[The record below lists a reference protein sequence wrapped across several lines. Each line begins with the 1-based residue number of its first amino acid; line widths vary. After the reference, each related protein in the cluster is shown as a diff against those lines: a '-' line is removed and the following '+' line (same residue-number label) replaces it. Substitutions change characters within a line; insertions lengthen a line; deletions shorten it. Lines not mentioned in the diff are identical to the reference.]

1 MRRRTRRFVA
11 AFLAAQWL
19 AAPAVFAGS
28 APRIPGFYGG
38 ATLPTIVP
46 GQLPVRSG
54 SMNGVGSV
62 TTQGTKMTVDQTA
75 ERATIDWS
83 SFNIGSDAWVRFD
96 QKGNRNWVALNR
108 IHDADP
114 SQIYGRLSADGKVFL
129 YNRNGILFGPGS
141 RVDVHTLV
149 ASSLAHAMSEEAF
162 LNPANA
168 VELRFADDGSG
179 TGAPGAVSN
188 HGTLTAQELGAIFLL
203 GPKVGNAGS
212 ISAPTGQAGLVAGT
226 DVTLAPDASMDTSRA
241 ALVATVSAGAGEA
254 VNLAGGRIETPS
266 GLAGMYGR
274 DVRQDGI
281 IRAVTAIKRNGQIEL
296 LASDRVATGKDSVT
310 ETPVSDSDE
319 AFHESFTF
327 LPGAVGIGGLSDAE
341 PLRLFSHEGTIS
353 APSGTV
359 SAAATDRIFL
369 AEGSRIDVS
378 GVWNGKPASAREVK
392 ATLNSVALRDAQL
405 QKDGALKNEE
415 VTFDAVAGSGIGDV
429 SGSLSSQEM
438 TAAER
443 SAAGGTINLDSG
455 GGDIVLM
462 SDASLAFAGGGTV
475 YGEGTIGSSKVVAG
489 NRVYDISSASSSY
502 DYSMV
507 LSDASKTHARF
518 GIVEERKGLYY
529 GGAAPLRD
537 RAAGITEGADAGK
550 LLLQGRQL
558 FLDGMLDGHATAG
571 VYQTLAAEPVDAY
584 GGITARGRKTPSGGT
599 VVVGGTSED
608 NPFSL
613 DQRTNEIVIAR
624 EASPLPASFGTDTPA
639 PGDGVTRIADST
651 LSDAG
656 LSNIQLYANYTIGTE
671 AGAVLSVVP
680 GGSIVARARR
690 IEHAGEIEAPSGSI
704 RVESRDN
711 ITSPGTPQPP
721 DGIVSRVVL
730 LDGSRL
736 DASGEKVDNFLAG
749 KSGQEVAATSGR
761 VEGGTVQ
768 IKDLSVYGD
777 GVLLAPGSTVAV
789 DGGWTI
795 DRTGAVTGG
804 NAGRLDLQGNT
815 IALDGTVSGLAVSG
829 KTGGKFVAHATRVD
843 VVAARPEEAF
853 LPDGF
858 AVDGAIP
865 DEAKGRLLIAGDRFA
880 DTGFTQTE
888 MKSRTGVTVESGA
901 VLAPSAS
908 RASMPEPGV
917 ERPATGVYLPFGASD
932 DIRTVSPDIVGAT
945 SVSLSQDTSFDGNGI
960 SEEGNFDKTIG
971 INSSTALLAG
981 GSIRVAPGGAV
992 TLAGPSVA
1000 VDGRID
1006 APAGTVSLQASLTD
1020 VTVGATGAVAA
1031 DGFDKATASA
1041 IAKGV
1046 SGSTVPMAGG
1056 TVSMTSSLGS
1066 VLLSSGSVVSVRG
1079 AEAVVNT
1086 VRGPGEE
1093 PVIATVAGDAGSIAI
1108 SYAQDADLSGE
1119 IRGDAPASGGKGGSF
1134 SISRGN
1140 DAEGIPVTAADIAR
1154 LGGAGF
1160 DALTFGS
1167 PHSVLLQ
1174 GSFAAEAAR
1183 SITLDAPVV
1192 AVEDGASVS
1201 LSSAWTRLTNSSANE
1216 ARPAVGG
1223 TGTLELRGGFVDV
1236 DGSVAISGVSA
1247 TTLSATRDIRLAD
1260 RLYSSSNDY
1269 AGLLSVPG
1277 ELTLQ
1282 AARIYPTTGTDFTL
1296 DASGKLTVLS
1306 GAVPGNAEGPVLS
1319 AGGSLAV
1326 RSGEGI
1332 EVLGRIEA
1340 PLGSVTIDA
1349 GSGRAYLAEG
1359 SVVSTA
1365 GSDVPINYGLL
1376 DDDFA
1381 YLVSVKR
1388 EGSGAQWVDV
1398 SELPSKTV
1406 SILGSEVVV
1415 RDGAAV
1421 DVSGGGSIFA
1431 HKFLPG
1437 IEGSA
1442 DPLTV
1447 KNRFVIVPGGTV
1459 TAPGNAVYIA
1469 GGAGLPPGTYSLLP
1483 MSYAFL
1489 PGAKV
1494 VTALGSAAIPG
1505 KPAVTSEGY
1514 PVVAAQRTTLDTS
1527 QSSGSWTAYSVR
1539 DAAEVL
1545 REGNFTVKSS
1555 SGADA
1560 GSISI
1565 AGSTTI
1571 LDGTLRAQAA
1581 EGGRGGAIALSGRT
1595 VTVTPGGTPL
1605 PADFSFDTPFE
1616 GPLAALQGTLR
1627 VDSSALSD
1635 KGFAEI
1641 RLGDHDPA
1649 TGAGITETV
1658 TLEAGSSL
1666 AAPSVVLSAR
1676 DAVTLAAGASV
1687 DAVAAEGGA
1696 GTATLAT
1703 SGKVTVEDG
1712 AVVHATDEVV
1722 LEAAA
1727 LDLRG
1732 STPIQVDRSSIS
1744 LKGRKVWFVSDEYA
1758 AANAGTLDDGLYI
1771 TESLW
1776 NGFSGIENV
1785 TVDSAADIVFRGDRT
1800 LSVDGTLSFDAAR
1813 VAALDPDGDGAA
1825 SVTLSSGAFRL
1836 SNGKAASGDAS
1847 LSDTGTMTVQADT
1860 VTAGAGEVRF
1870 DGIGS
1875 LRFDVSGDLLAA
1887 GAGAVVTEGNLSIR
1901 SARIAAR
1908 RGVAAAAPYQVSDFR
1923 FEASG
1928 TVATERSEGV
1938 SGSEAEPGGSIELRG
1953 SRVDVAGTIEAAGG
1967 RIALRATGAAPEDGV
1982 TLRSGSELLAAGVEN
1997 RSPSGFLASVED
2009 GGRVAISA
2017 ASGSVVAEAGSTVDV
2032 SAAAAGGNAGRLS
2045 VDAAA
2050 GTASLLGAVRGGSAA
2065 GKGGELAV
2073 DAAMVDLAAM
2083 NAVAASGGFTGAFDV
2098 RTRTGDLSVAAGE
2111 TVRAGRIRLVADGGA
2126 VSVAGTLDASGAD
2139 GGNVEAYA
2147 GTGMTL
2153 QAGARI
2159 DAGSTNAGAEGGSV
2173 TLGVSSGTL
2182 ATAAGSMIDVSGGP
2196 GGDGGTVSF
2205 RAPRTADDVAMT
2217 LDGAVAGASRVQAE
2231 AFRIYDGVST
2241 IGQDQIAQ
2249 WLVDTQ
2255 GYMTAAAG
2263 SANRLLAG
2271 GGIDP
2276 ATFHFLPGLEIRSPG
2291 AMAVSADWDFTPALD
2306 AEQNPLPDTG
2316 WRFGSEPGILTLRAA
2331 GDLLLTSRLVDH
2343 PTPYTLQNQR
2353 DGGVDSWSFRLA
2365 AGADLAGA
2373 DPMAVNGEELGSLSV
2388 ADGALVYTE
2397 SGSIRTASGGRTEV
2411 GAAGDNPSYMIS
2423 SNVNFRYSVGTY
2435 DGAIEISSA
2444 GDVAVAG
2451 AVQSATGS
2459 IDILADGDLDLS
2471 SSGALGAVRTTGFH
2485 PFVEGGDYASYRL
2498 NFWEY
2503 TGGGAIRVDAGG
2515 NVLGGYAPASWDV
2528 VKAISSRNPPG
2539 TRYEWSGSYEAGA
2552 GTDTF
2557 RGIGTLGGGSV
2568 TVRAGGDYAGQ
2579 AGAFNGGDLD
2589 IRANGDLTGRFV
2601 VGDGTGTLHAMGGL
2615 GSLGVIA
2622 ENGQQLRQPD
2632 PVVAESGASSWEMSA
2647 QGTVVL
2653 GTVLNPTIAHPSLA
2667 GTGWNLS
2674 YASNSSVRVFTKH
2687 GDVHLTGQT
2696 PWYPS
2701 GTEQLSRILPPV
2713 LDVRAGRD
2721 IRIENAFSLAP
2732 SAVGSLVLEAG
2743 RDIDG
2748 AYSSTIDTTAVQ
2760 SRGLIV
2766 VADLDPAAVFGPHG
2780 NLFGDIAPFKEDF
2793 FDVNLHSAA
2802 LAGARGDAP
2811 LTVEA
2816 VGDIRNLQLAVPD
2829 VATVSAG
2836 GDIRDLF
2843 FVGQNLEPSDATT
2856 IRAGGDIVF
2865 SSNSSAAWSQTGIE
2879 IGGPGTLLVQAGGD
2893 IDLGTTKGVQSYGN
2907 AMNSTLGTDGSE
2919 IFVIAGVSQ
2928 PVSPDQATEFLDALR
2943 TAGTSYVVQKSAGDP
2958 DGAQKTIDAA
2968 RAGVIVPF
2976 LQAGGSTGE
2985 GNIDMVSSQV
2995 STTSGEDSVSV
3006 IARGT
3011 VNVGK
3016 STIILDTDDAELA
3029 LRNTG
3034 IYTAKGGA
3042 INLFSTGDINVN
3054 EARVMTFQGGD
3065 ITAWSD
3071 TGDINAGRGSQTAIS
3086 ADPPKL
3092 VDHDGND
3099 KTPKIVEFSPP
3110 AVGSGIRTLTYAPGF
3125 GQAMPPAGDIYLF
3138 APTGAI
3144 DAGEAGIAGTNVF
3157 LGATQVLNANRISF
3171 SAQGMGVPAQT
3182 ASVNLGAL
3190 AGAGALAEATKSID
3204 AIAAVE
3210 PTPAERAAAVE
3221 KTKKEFSALW
3231 LDVKVLSFD
3240 SAEGD
3245 AEEEKR

>member
-19 AAPAVFAGS
+19 AAPAVFAGG

-38 ATLPTIVP
+38 ATLPAIVP

-96 QKGNRNWVALNR
+96 QKGNKNWVALNR

-114 SQIYGRLSADGKVFL
+114 SQIYGKLTADGKVFL

-188 HGTLTAQELGAIFLL
+188 HGTLTALELGAIFLL
-203 GPKVGNAGS
+203 GPKLENAGS
-212 ISAPTGQAGLVAGT
+212 ISAPTGQVGLVAGT
-226 DVTLAPDASMDTSRA
+226 DVTLAPDASMNTSRA

-266 GLAGMYGR
+266 GLTGMYGR

-281 IRAVTAIKRNGQIEL
+281 VRAVTAIKRNGQIEL
-296 LASDRVATGKDSVT
+296 LASDRVATGKESVT

-319 AFHESFTF
+319 AFHESFSY
-327 LPGAVGIGGLSDAE
+327 LPGQILVGGLSDAE
-341 PLRLFSHEGTIS
+341 LLRLFFHEGTIS

-359 SAAATDRIFL
+359 SVAATDRIFL

-415 VTFDAVAGSGIGDV
+415 VSFDAVAGSGIGDV

-462 SDASLAFAGGGTV
+462 SGASLAFAGGGTV

-537 RAAGITEGADAGK
+537 RAASITEGADAGK
-550 LLLQGRQL
+550 LLLQGRRL
-558 FLDGMLDGHATAG
+558 FLDGVLDGHATAG

-584 GGITARGRKTPSGGT
+584 GRITARGRKTPSGGT

-613 DQRTNEIVIAR
+613 DQRTTAIVVAR
-624 EASPLPASFGTDTPA
+624 ETSPLPASFGPETPA

-671 AGAVLSVVP
+671 AGTVLSVAP

-690 IEHAGEIEAPSGSI
+690 VEHAGEIEAPSGSI

-711 ITSPGTPQPP
+711 ITSPGTPPSP
-721 DGIVSRVVL
+721 GDFVSRVVL

-761 VEGGTVQ
+761 VDGGTVQ
-768 IKDLSVYGD
+768 IKDLSIYGD
-777 GVLLAPGSTVAV
+777 GVLLAPGSSVAV

-815 IALDGTVSGLAVSG
+815 VALDGTVSGLAVSG
-829 KTGGKFVAHATRVD
+829 NTGGKIVAHATQID
-843 VVAARPEEAF
+843 VVAVRPENAS

-858 AVDGAIP
+858 TVDGAIP
-865 DEAKGRLLIAGDRFA
+865 DAAKGRLLIAGDRFA
-880 DTGFTQTE
+880 DTGFTQIE
-888 MKSRTGVTVESGA
+888 LKSRTGVTVESGA

-932 DIRTVSPDIVGAT
+932 DIRTVSPDLVGPN
-945 SVSLSQDTSFDGNGI
+945 SVVLSQDTSFDGNNV

-992 TLAGPSVA
+992 TMAGPSVA

-1006 APAGTVSLQASLTD
+1006 APAGSVSLQASLTD

-1041 IAKGV
+1041 IAKGL

-1066 VLLSSGSVVSVRG
+1066 VVLSSGSVVSVRG
-1079 AEAVVNT
+1079 AEAAVNT

-1093 PVIATVAGDAGSIAI
+1093 PMTATVEGDAGSIAI
-1108 SYAQDADLSGE
+1108 SYARDADLSGE

-1134 SISRGN
+1134 SISRRN

-1154 LGGAGF
+1154 LGDAGF

-1167 PHSVLLQ
+1167 PHSVLFQ
-1174 GSFAAEAAR
+1174 GSFAAAAR
-1183 SITLDAPVV
+1183 SITLDAPIV
-1192 AVEDGASVS
+1192 AVEDGAAVS
-1201 LSSAWTRLTNSSANE
+1201 LSSAWTRLTNTSAN
-1216 ARPAVGG
+1216 ATQPAAGG
-1223 TGTLELRGGFVDV
+1223 TGTLELRAGFVDV
-1236 DGSVAISGVSA
+1236 DGSVAISGASA
-1247 TTLSATRDIRLAD
+1247 TTLSATRDIRLTD
-1260 RLYSSSNDY
+1260 RLYGSSNDY
-1269 AGLLSVPG
+1269 AGLLSAPG
-1277 ELTLQ
+1277 ALTLQ
-1282 AARIYPTTGTDFTL
+1282 AARIYPTTGTNFTL
-1296 DASGKLTVLS
+1296 DASGKLTVLP

-1319 AGGSLAV
+1319 AGGSLTL
-1326 RSGEGI
+1326 RSGGGI
-1332 EVLGRIEA
+1332 EHLGRIEA

-1349 GSGRAYLAEG
+1349 GSGRVYLAEG

-1388 EGSGAQWVDV
+1388 EGSGAQWVGV

-1406 SILGSEVVV
+1406 SIRGSEVVV

-1431 HKFLPG
+1431 YKFLPG

-1442 DPLTV
+1442 DPLSV
-1447 KNRFVIVPGGTV
+1447 KNRYVVVPDGTV

-1469 GGAGLPPGTYSLLP
+1469 GGAGLSPGTYSLLP

-1514 PVVAAQRTTLDTS
+1514 PVIAARRTTLDTS
-1527 QSSGSWTAYSVR
+1527 QSPGSWTAYSVR
-1539 DAAEVL
+1539 DAADVL

-1571 LDGTLRAQAA
+1571 LDGTLSAQAA

-1627 VDSSALSD
+1627 VDSSALSG
-1635 KGFAEI
+1635 KGFGEI

-1666 AAPSVVLSAR
+1666 DAPSVVLSAR
-1676 DAVTLAAGASV
+1676 DAVTLAAGARI
-1687 DAVAAEGGA
+1687 DAVAEAGGT
-1696 GTATLAT
+1696 GTVTLAT

-1712 AVVHATDEVV
+1712 AAVHATDEVV
-1722 LEAAA
+1722 FDAAA

-1732 STPIQVDRSSIS
+1732 SSPIQVDRSSIS
-1744 LKGRKVWFVSDEYA
+1744 LKGRKIWFVSDAFA
-1758 AANAGTLDDGLYI
+1758 AANAGALNDGLYI

-1776 NGFSGIENV
+1776 NGFAGVENV
-1785 TVDSAADIVFRGDRT
+1785 TFDSATDIVFRGDRT
-1800 LSVDGTLSFDAAR
+1800 LSVGGTLSFDAAR

-1825 SVTLSSGAFRL
+1825 TVTLSTGTFRL
-1836 SNGKAASGDAS
+1836 SNGNAASGDAS
-1847 LSDTGTMTVQADT
+1847 LFDSGTMTVNAG
-1860 VTAGAGEVRF
+1860 TAAVGAGEVRF
-1870 DGIGS
+1870 DGIGA
-1875 LRFDVSGDLLAA
+1875 LRFDIAGDLLAA
-1887 GAGAVVTEGNLSIR
+1887 GAGAVVTEGDLSIR

-1908 RGVAAAAPYQVSDFR
+1908 HGVAAAAPYQVADFR

-1928 TVATERSEGV
+1928 TVATERSGGV
-1938 SGSEAEPGGSIELRG
+1938 AGLEAEPGGSIELRG
-1953 SRVDVAGTIEAAGG
+1953 ARVDHAGTIEVAAG
-1967 RIALRATGAAPEDGV
+1967 RIALRATGAAPDDGV
-1982 TLRSGSELLAAGVEN
+1982 TLRSGAELLAAGVEN
-1997 RSPSGFLASVED
+1997 RSPSGVVASVED
-2009 GGRVAISA
+2009 GGRVAISS
-2017 ASGSVVAEAGSTVDV
+2017 ASGRVVAEAGSTVDV
-2032 SAAAAGGNAGRLS
+2032 SAAAADGNAGRLS

-2050 GTASLLGAVRGGSAA
+2050 GTAALLGTVRGGSAT
-2065 GKGGELAV
+2065 GRGGELAI
-2073 DAAMVDLAAM
+2073 DSATVDLAAV
-2083 NAVAASGGFTGAFDV
+2083 NAVAASGGFTGALDV
-2098 RTRTGDLSVAAGE
+2098 RARTGDLSVAAGE
-2111 TVRAGRIRLVADGGA
+2111 TIRAGRIRLVADGGA
-2126 VSVAGTLDASGAD
+2126 VHVAGTLEASGAD

-2153 QAGARI
+2153 QAGARV
-2159 DAGSTNAGAEGGSV
+2159 DAGSTNAGAGGGAVS
-2173 TLGVSSGTL
+2173 LGVSSGTL
-2182 ATAAGSMIDVSGGP
+2182 VTAAGSTIDVSGGP
-2196 GGDGGTVSF
+2196 GGTGGTVSF

-2231 AFRIYDGVST
+2231 AFRVYDGVST
-2241 IGQDQIAQ
+2241 VGPDQISQ
-2249 WLVDTQ
+2249 WFVDTQ

-2276 ATFHFLPGLEIRSPG
+2276 ATFHFLPGIEIRSLG
-2291 AMAVSADWDFTPALD
+2291 TMTVSADWDFTPALD

-2316 WRFGSEPGILTLRAA
+2316 WRFGTEPGILTLRAG
-2331 GDLLLTSRLVDH
+2331 GDLLLAGRLVDH

-2353 DGGVDSWSFRLA
+2353 DGGVDSWTFRLA
-2365 AGADLAGA
+2365 AGTDFAGA
-2373 DPMAVNGEELGSLSV
+2373 DPMAVNGAGLGTLSV
-2388 ADGALVYTE
+2388 ANGALVYTE

-2411 GAAGDNPSYMIS
+2411 GTAGGNPSYMIS
-2423 SNVNFRYSVGTY
+2423 SNVNFSYSVGTY
-2435 DGAIEISSA
+2435 DGAIGFSSA

-2459 IDILADGDLDLS
+2459 IDIIAEGDLDLS

-2485 PFVEGGDYASYRL
+2485 PFVEGGDYASYQS

-2503 TGGGAIRVDAGG
+2503 SGGGAVRVDVGG
-2515 NVLGGYAPASWDV
+2515 DVLGGYAPGSWDV
-2528 VKAISSRNPPG
+2528 VRTIRVAGGN
-2539 TRYEWSGSYEAGA
+2539 RYEWFGSYEGSGA

-2557 RGIGTLGGGSV
+2557 RGIGTLGGGPV
-2568 TVRAGGDYAGQ
+2568 AVRAGGDYAGQ
-2579 AGAFNGGDLD
+2579 AGAFNEGNLD

-2601 VGDGTGTLHAMGGL
+2601 VGDGTGTLHAMGDL
-2615 GSLGVIA
+2615 GSLGVVA
-2622 ENGQQLRQPD
+2622 ENGQQLEQPD

-2647 QGTVVL
+2647 QGTVML
-2653 GTVLNPTIAHPSLA
+2653 GTVPNPTIAHPSLA

-2674 YASNSSVRVFTKH
+2674 YASDSSVRVFAKY
-2687 GDVHLTGQT
+2687 GDAYLTGQT
-2696 PWYPS
+2696 PWYPA
-2701 GTEQLSRILPPV
+2701 GTFEGLSRILPPV
-2713 LDVRAGRD
+2713 LVVRAGRD
-2721 IRIENAFSLAP
+2721 IRIQNAFSLAP
-2732 SAVGSLVLEAG
+2732 SVAGSILLEAG

-2748 AYSSTIDTTAVQ
+2748 VYSSTSGGTVT
-2760 SRGLIV
+2760 SNRGQIV
-2766 VADLDPAAVFGPHG
+2766 VSDLDPSAVYGPRG
-2780 NLFGDIAPFKEDF
+2780 TLFGDSAPAKEDF
-2793 FDVNLHSAA
+2793 FDTQIHGSV

-2811 LTVEA
+2811 MTVEA
-2816 VGDIRNLQLAVPD
+2816 KGDIRNLQLAVPD
-2829 VATVSAG
+2829 AATVTAG
-2836 GDIRDLF
+2836 GDIHDLF
-2843 FVGQNLEPSDATT
+2843 FLGQNLEPSDATT

-2865 SSNSSAAWSQTGIE
+2865 SSNSSAARSQTGIE

-2893 IDLGTTKGVQSYGN
+2893 IDLGTTKGIQSYGN
-2907 AMNSTLGTDGSE
+2907 AWNPSLGTDGADL
-2919 IFVIAGVSQ
+2919 FVIAGVSR
-2928 PVSPDQATEFLDALR
+2928 PVPPDLATEFIDALR
-2943 TAGTSYVVQKSAGDP
+2943 AAGVTYVLQKKAGDP
-2958 DGAQKTIDAA
+2958 DGAQKTIDSA
-2968 RAGVIVPF
+2968 RTQVIDPF
-2976 LQAGGSTGE
+2976 LEAGGSTGD
-2985 GNIDMVSSQV
+2985 GNIDMVSSQI
-2995 STTSGEDSVSV
+2995 STTSGEDAVSV

-3016 STIILDTDDAELA
+3016 STINLDTSAADAA

-3042 INLFSTGDINVN
+3042 INLYANGDINVN

-3092 VDHDGND
+3092 VRSIPGDPNS
-3099 KTPKIVEFSPP
+3099 PLVQVFNPP

-3125 GQAMPPAGDIYLF
+3125 GQEMPPAGDIFLF

-3144 DAGEAGIAGTNVF
+3144 DAGEAGISGTNVY

-3171 SAQGMGVPAQT
+3171 SAQGVGVPAQT

-3190 AGAGALAEATKSID
+3190 SGAGALAEATKSIE
-3204 AIAAVE
+3204 AVPVVE
-3210 PTPAERAAAVE
+3210 RTEAERAAAVE
-3221 KTKKEFSALW
+3221 KAKAEFSALW

-3240 SAEGD
+3240 SAEGGT
-3245 AEEEKR
+3245 EEEKR